1 MQQKTLMLITDISG
15 YTRFITQVGH
25 ERGLK
30 HAQELLQI
38 IINSNTLGLKLC
50 EVEGDAVFFY
60 TMKKMPSAKA
70 ILQQIGR
77 TYRAFNHYLAQHAL
91 ESDLGIKFFLHSG
104 DCEEMRIGGRVKL
117 FGTEVIKIHRLL
129 KCISDRSDYL
139 LVTENAGHL
148 LSEIEGDLVAGE
160 TTFPHIGVVSYSLF
174 DSTFFVK
181 YGARNELYTKF
192 IMAITEVGAFIATEL
207 SRRYRWYN
215 TYVNTMAGA
224 T

>member
-1 MQQKTLMLITDISG
+1 MLITDISG

-25 ERGLK
+25 EQGLK

-60 TMKKMPSAKA
+60 TMKTMPSAKA
-70 ILQQIGR
+70 ILKQIGR
-77 TYRAFNHYLAQHAL
+77 TYRAFNHYLDQNQL
-91 ESDLGIKFFLHSG
+91 QDLGIKFFLHTG

-129 KCISDRSDYL
+129 KCITDRSDYL

-148 LSEIEGDLVAGE
+148 LSGVDGDLVAGE
-160 TTFPHIGVVSYSLF
+160 TTFPHLGVVNYSLF
-174 DSTFFVK
+174 DSTYFVK
-181 YGARNELYTKF
+181 YGARTELYSTCVRLLTDAGTF
-192 IMAITEVGAFIATEL
+192 LSAEL
-207 SRRYRWYN
+207 SRQYRWYN
-215 TYVNTMAGA
+215 TFVNMLAA
-224 T
+224 